1 MQQHTLKPKHSL
13 ANYMYEWRQ
22 HSKTRRQL
30 SFASFGFQFVQF
42 VNVKWRPF
50 ALLFAVAWQ
59 CTPSSAAFFTLSL
72 CLHFHCTKCSENENH
87 ERIKS
92 PTNKSKGNHL
102 NYLWN
107 RMARVFI
114 LAFVVFPSFWNWA
127 IAPVQQQHTHI
138 TVSQWFPVQNE
149 NVRNVAANRL
159 KYIPNNANGL
169 FMWPNRLALTRSR
182 SLRAQKNR
190 VWRENGLQH
199 AS

>member
-1 MQQHTLKPKHSL
+1 MRKTKKAGYIKNATTLKPKHSL

-22 HSKTRRQL
+22 HGKTRRQL

-59 CTPSSAAFFTLSL
+59 CTPSSAAFFTLSF

-87 ERIKS
+87 ERKKS
-92 PTNKSKGNHL
+92 PTNESKGNHL

-127 IAPVQQQHTHI
+127 IAPVQQQHTAHS
-138 TVSQWFPVQNE
+138 TVTQWFPE
-149 NVRNVAANRL
+149 W
-159 KYIPNNANGL
+159 KCSECGCKSFKIY
-169 FMWPNRLALTRSR
+169 S
-182 SLRAQKNR
+182 K
-190 VWRENGLQH
+190 
-199 AS
+199 